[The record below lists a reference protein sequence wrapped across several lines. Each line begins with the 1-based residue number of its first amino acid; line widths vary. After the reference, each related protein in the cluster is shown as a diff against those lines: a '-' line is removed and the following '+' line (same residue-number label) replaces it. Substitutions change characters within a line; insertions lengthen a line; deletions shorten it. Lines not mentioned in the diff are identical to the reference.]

1 MIAPRAKEDPVE
13 YVCLILRNVKNL
25 DIYHGKLFAR
35 LSIIESLSMKIKSGR
50 KPEKMVV
57 SVVGKDIM
65 HF

>member
-13 YVCLILRNVKNL
+13 YVCLILRNVKK
-25 DIYHGKLFAR
+25 DIYHGKFFTR
-35 LSIIESLSMKIKSGR
+35 LSIIESLSIRIKSGR

>member
-13 YVCLILRNVKNL
+13 YVCLILRNVKK

-35 LSIIESLSMKIKSGR
+35 LSIIESLSIRIKSGR